1 MDATPKVLIYGNG
14 PMAKVLHSFARR
26 SLNVVAF
33 TVDDHCIGAGEASFC
48 GLPLLP
54 FSAVE
59 RSCPPAAHTMIVAV
73 GFAEMNDLRERK
85 YQEAKAK
92 GYCFETYVHDSVCRH
107 DGVAI
112 EENCIVLDHVSI
124 HPGCRIGRGT
134 FISGNVSIGHDCRI
148 GHSNWINGGVAIAGG
163 CTIGSR
169 CFFGVNACVGQDVQI
184 GEQNFIGANTLIARH
199 TQDGE
204 VYISESGVKF
214 RLNSKA
220 FLKFSPALSR

>member
-1 MDATPKVLIYGNG
+1 VDATPNVVIYGNG
-14 PMAKVLHSFARR
+14 PVARVLVSFARR
-26 SLNVVAF
+26 RMNIVAF
-33 TVDDHCIGAGEASFC
+33 TVDDHCIGAGETSFC
-48 GLPLLP
+48 SLPLLP
-54 FSAVE
+54 FSTVE
-59 RSCPPAAHTMIVAV
+59 RYYLPAAHSMIIAV
-73 GFAEMNDLRERK
+73 GFVDMNDLREQK

-92 GYCFETYVHDSVCRH
+92 GYRFETYVHDSVCRH
-107 DGVAI
+107 DGVVI

-124 HPGCRIGRGT
+124 HVGCRIERGT

-148 GHSNWINGGVAIAGG
+148 GHSNWINAGVAIAGG

-184 GEQNFIGANTLIARH
+184 GEQNFVGANTLITRS
-199 TQDGE
+199 TGEGE

-214 RLNSKA
+214 RLNSKS